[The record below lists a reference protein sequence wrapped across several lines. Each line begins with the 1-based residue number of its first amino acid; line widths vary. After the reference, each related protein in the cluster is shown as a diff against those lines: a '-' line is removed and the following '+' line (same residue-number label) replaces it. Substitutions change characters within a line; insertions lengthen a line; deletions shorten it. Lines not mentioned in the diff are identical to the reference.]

1 VQKGGNPLILQ
12 LIAKEIQHRKLNFLL
27 AMIAVVTAV
36 ALVVAFMTTS
46 EASNRETT
54 RLTRDMGFNLRIIP
68 RNTDMDKFW
77 TTGFSELM
85 LPESYVQRFLAHR
98 DFSFAHL
105 TATLHKPV
113 QWREKS
119 VILTGI
125 SPEIEPSGKTKSS
138 MSFEIK
144 PGTAYVGFELA
155 REFELQKGDSIGLF
169 GAQFLIAQTLS
180 ETGSD
185 DDIRIYTTL
194 AEAQK
199 ILGFEGKINEIKA
212 LNCLCVTSPDQD
224 PLEILRQQLGV
235 VLPEAKVI
243 MNRTIADARERQR
256 IMFEKYFAFIL
267 PLIIVVCAACI
278 GVLAMLN
285 VKERKT
291 EIGILR
297 ALGYRTGQ
305 VAGLFLGKA
314 LLLGIIGAALGF
326 AIGTLLSLFIGPSI
340 FQVTAKAIRP
350 IYALLFQALVWAPAF
365 AVVSAFL
372 PAVVAITQDP
382 ALTLR
387 EE

>member
-1 VQKGGNPLILQ
+1 MIQLIL
-12 LIAKEIQHRKLNFLL
+12 KEILHRKLNFLL
-27 AMIAVVTAV
+27 AGMAVVTAV

-68 RNTDMDKFW
+68 QQTDMDQFW
-77 TTGFSELM
+77 TTGFSEFM
-85 LPESYVQRFLAHR
+85 LPEGYVQRFLAHR

-105 TATLHKPV
+105 TATLHKSVP
-113 QWREKS
+113 WRQTRI
-119 VILTGI
+119 ILTGI

-144 PGTAYVGFELA
+144 KGTAYVGFEIA
-155 REFELQKGDSIGLF
+155 RAFDLQKGDSIDLF
-169 GAQFLIAQTLS
+169 GTSFQIAQTLS

-185 DDIRIYTTL
+185 DDIRIYATL
-194 AEAQK
+194 PEVQK
-199 ILGFEGKINEIKA
+199 ILGLEGQINEIKA

-224 PLEILRQQLGV
+224 PLQIIRQQLGV

-267 PLIIVVCAACI
+267 PLILVVCAVII
-278 GVLAMLN
+278 GVLTLLN

-291 EIGILR
+291 EIGVLR

-305 VAGLFLGKA
+305 VASLFLGKA
-314 LLLGIIGAALGF
+314 LLLGLLGALVGF
-326 AIGTLLSLFIGPSI
+326 AGGTWLSLTIGPTI
-340 FQVTAKAIRP
+340 FLVTAKAIRP
-350 IYALLFQALVWAPAF
+350 IYPLLFQSLLWAPAF
-365 AVVSAFL
+365 AIISALL
-372 PAVVAITQDP
+372 PTLLAITRDP